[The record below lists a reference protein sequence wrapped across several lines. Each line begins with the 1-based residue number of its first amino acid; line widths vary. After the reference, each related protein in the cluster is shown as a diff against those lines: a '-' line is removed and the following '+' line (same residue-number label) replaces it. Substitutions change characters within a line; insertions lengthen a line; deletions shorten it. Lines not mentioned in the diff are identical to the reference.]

1 MKKSIFIA
9 LFMLFGELFPALGGA
24 GSFGSVRAQQQND
37 EPFRA
42 YLYNGDYKVYLRINF
57 YEQDVIISWQELFG
71 PLPGFLAKED
81 NNYCWIITDFKID
94 GNKAELEIT
103 NDYGSEDLTATLTC
117 VNDSVYTLRQNSGST
132 LKVPEKKSWKKL
144 PTNMTFI
151 KKK

>member
-1 MKKSIFIA
+1 MKRFLIA
-9 LFMLFGELFPALGGA
+9 VVMLLGVLGA
-24 GSFGSVRAQQQND
+24 KAQQQAD

-42 YLYNGDYKVYLRINF
+42 YLFNNEYKVLFRINL
-57 YEQDVIISWQELFG
+57 YEQNVIISWQEMFG
-71 PLPGFLAKED
+71 PLPGFLAKEG

-132 LKVPEKKSWKKL
+132 LKVPEKKGWKKL

-151 KKK
+151 KRK